1 MILDI
6 DYFMKS
12 ILKLI
17 FDFIISMAMILLTSQ
32 TRCVRPFTSQSVF
45 NRPPVLRTRHTR
57 CLAQNDAS
65 NDAGSKKKK
74 FITKEEEPDQ
84 YWTSEG
90 ERKGANPMKDPLAII
105 GLIAIFAPFV
115 ILAIAAATGL
125 VDLTP

>member
-1 MILDI
+1 MTI
-6 DYFMKS
+6 
-12 ILKLI
+12 
-17 FDFIISMAMILLTSQ
+17 ILLSSQ
-32 TRCVRPFTSQSVF
+32 TRCVRPFTSQSFF
-45 NRPPVLRTRHTR
+45 NRPPVLRTRHAR
-57 CLAQNDAS
+57 CFAQNDAS
-65 NDAGSKKKK
+65 KDAGSKKKK

-90 ERKGANPMKDPLAII
+90 ERTGANPMKDPLAII